1 MTKYIGLSEQM
12 LSELANRPKREIYFW
27 EEIKTGEKTSEY
39 IVRYDKEEHK
49 KDGDE
54 FEKIVTKF
62 KHLREIRARRDSLCQ
77 QQQK

>member
-27 EEIKTGEKTSEY
+27 EEIKTGEKSSEY
-39 IVRYDKEEHK
+39 TIVHDKHEHK
-49 KDGDE
+49 KDWDE
-54 FEKIVTKF
+54 IEKIIVKF
-62 KHLREIRARRDSLCQ
+62 EHLREIRARRDSLCQ